1 MTVPPYSESR
11 VCLSRAALEDEFE
24 TIQQSANL
32 GDQAIGR
39 WTRDEQLNRRLPVGT
54 DTDTPPDHPRKRSQP
69 ITRFGKNRLEL
80 VDGDTGH
87 QLSLRGH
94 MPRGV
99 EHIDRAHQ
107 HPLRQR

>member
-39 WTRDEQLNRRLPVGT
+39 WTRDEQLNCRVPIRT
-54 DTDTPPDHPRKRSQP
+54 DTDTPPNHPRKRSQLATP
-69 ITRFGKNRLEL
+69 LREHSLEL
-80 VDGDTGH
+80 VDGYTGH
-87 QLSLRGH
+87 QSSLRGAS
-94 MPRGV
+94 P
-99 EHIDRAHQ
+99 
-107 HPLRQR
+107 